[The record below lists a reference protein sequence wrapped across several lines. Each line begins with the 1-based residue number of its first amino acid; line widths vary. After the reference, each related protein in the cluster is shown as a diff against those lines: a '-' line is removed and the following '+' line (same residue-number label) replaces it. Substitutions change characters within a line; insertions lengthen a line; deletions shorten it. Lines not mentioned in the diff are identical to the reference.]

1 MYSQTLEG
9 FVIDSLTQEP
19 LPYANISFLDRNI
32 GVSADENGFF
42 ENDTNLCA
50 KQNNKNI

>member
-32 GVSADENGFF
+32 GVSADENGF
-42 ENDTNLCA
+42 LSWIYQ
-50 KQNNKNI
+50 KKSLKMY